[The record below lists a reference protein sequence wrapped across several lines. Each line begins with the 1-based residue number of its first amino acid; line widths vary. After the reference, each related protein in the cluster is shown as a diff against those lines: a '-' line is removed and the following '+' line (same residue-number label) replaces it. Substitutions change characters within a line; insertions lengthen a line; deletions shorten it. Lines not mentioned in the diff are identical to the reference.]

1 MTAASPTED
10 KRDRFHDALRE
21 EYRELLG
28 IVSAYDQRLL
38 AIKGWGVTLSL
49 TSLGLGFQQDHY
61 GLFLVAALSGLAFW
75 VLEATTKLHQM
86 RYYPRMGDI
95 EVTAY
100 ELYSLP
106 VERGRVSTPLI
117 DWSWTTAKQRLR
129 PPRRR
134 ERKAQA
140 DGKWPRDPHA
150 PTPWPDVLEGPPMR
164 PWLWPHVMMP
174 HGVSVLAGVVLF
186 VLGWTGAFGPI

>member
-1 MTAASPTED
+1 MTAASPTEHEL
-10 KRDRFHDALRE
+10 DRFHDALRE
-21 EYRELLG
+21 EYRELLAV
-28 IVSAYDQRLL
+28 VSAYDQRLL

-49 TSLGLGFQQDHY
+49 ASLGLGFQQDHY

-100 ELYSLP
+100 ELFSMP
-106 VERGRVSTPLI
+106 VEHGRASTPLI
-117 DWSWTTAKQRLR
+117 DWSWTTAKQRLM

-134 ERKAQA
+134 DRKAKA
-140 DGKWPRDPHA
+140 NGTWPKDPHT
-150 PTPWPDVLEGPPMR
+150 PTPWPKVLEGSPMR

-174 HGVSVLAGVVLF
+174 HAVSVVAGAVLF
-186 VLGWTGAFGPI
+186 VLGLAGVFEPI